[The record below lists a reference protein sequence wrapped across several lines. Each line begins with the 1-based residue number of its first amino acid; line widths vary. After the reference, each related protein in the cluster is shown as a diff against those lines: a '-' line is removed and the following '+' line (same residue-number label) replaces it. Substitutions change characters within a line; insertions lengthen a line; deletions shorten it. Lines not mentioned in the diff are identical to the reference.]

1 MWELLRNP
9 FTQPHVSRPSR
20 WFPYLLEPSLTAVV
34 VVALASP
41 AGLTPGFCA
50 MASLAS
56 LRLPQAVLMA
66 YRIVA
71 TLRSSAL
78 QQAVRRR
85 SAQAMAS
92 RQAAPLE

>member
-1 MWELLRNP
+1 
-9 FTQPHVSRPSR
+9 
-20 WFPYLLEPSLTAVV
+20 
-34 VVALASP
+34 
-41 AGLTPGFCA
+41 